1 MIRRSFLMSLVTLLT
16 FPFKPRIVVKNWKGA
31 KMLRVPMTV
40 DFYDYEAQI
49 VNQSIPT
56 LFEKSR

>member
-1 MIRRSFLMSLVTLLT
+1 MSLVTLLT